1 MKNTLYQHQ
10 LSDGTDGLS
19 PAPIGVAPSDHD
31 AEPSTVLTSAPLMRW
46 LVADG
51 LLSLLAIAGGYLL
64 VTRYLSIET
73 ASSLLALHMPAEG
86 LHPLLFWLRVSVSLL
101 PALLVLGVAGSC
113 CCGGTLC
120 SGVLLWRGLCDGAAL
135 GTVGLVG
142 TGAIPLLTRL
152 VTLLVLRLALSLWS
166 RTAAGRISDPTLQHA
181 PNRRGLSPL
190 MLRHLACLL
199 SAAALG
205 AALCGLYTLL
215 LYLLLIG

>member
-1 MKNTLYQHQ
+1 MKSTLYQYQ

-19 PAPIGVAPSDHD
+19 PAPAGASNAESPSG
-31 AEPSTVLTSAPLMRW
+31 TGLCRAPLGRW

-101 PALLVLGVAGSC
+101 PALLVLGIAGAC
-113 CCGGTLC
+113 CCGGALC

-135 GTVGLVG
+135 GAVGLVG
-142 TGAIPLLTRL
+142 IGAIPFLTRL

-181 PNRRGLSPL
+181 PGRRGLSPL

-205 AALCGLYTLL
+205 AALCGLYTVL
-215 LYLLLIG
+215 LYY